1 LSSQV
6 FLTVVAMLR
15 LASKDTSSRR
25 ARRLRAVVVFVG
37 AAVVCAW
44 AAPWA
49 SREWQFRRHLRTA
62 QIAFDRFVADNAVGE
77 LTAAEKL
84 KPGSAQVQYL
94 LGVANRKAGHLD
106 NCRPHL
112 NKALELGWP
121 AKEIRFQL
129 LLLAFQAG
137 DRRAESE
144 IKQIILLPMADDVAQ
159 DTYEALALGYLSE
172 YRIGAADTVIE
183 HWLRWR
189 PKSVR
194 ARLLRAEIL
203 GASRLN
209 QEQLAQFEDVL
220 AIEPDNYAAHL
231 GMAHELLNEHKVD
244 RALQEYRWCRQH
256 WPGDLSAPLGIAAC
270 YTHQGKL
277 SEAVQVFRELLREPL
292 LRDQRGH
299 VAGELGKLLR
309 QTGQMEEAIS
319 LLAESVELNPYDQQV
334 EYALA
339 LALAKVGRREEAEQH
354 SKRSKELE
362 KLRHALS
369 DKELIMLNQPSD
381 ADSRYE
387 AGLLLAKLGNPKASA
402 AMMLASLRWD
412 PRHTGAHAEL
422 AKYYHGIGREDLA
435 QQHEALAAE
444 VADTAGVAE
453 RGGGL

>member
-1 LSSQV
+1 
-6 FLTVVAMLR
+6 
-15 LASKDTSSRR
+15 
-25 ARRLRAVVVFVG
+25 
-37 AAVVCAW
+37 
-44 AAPWA
+44 
-49 SREWQFRRHLRTA
+49 
-62 QIAFDRFVADNAVGE
+62 
-77 LTAAEKL
+77 
-84 KPGSAQVQYL
+84 
-94 LGVANRKAGHLD
+94 
-106 NCRPHL
+106 
-112 NKALELGWP
+112 
-121 AKEIRFQL
+121 
-129 LLLAFQAG
+129 
-137 DRRAESE
+137 
-144 IKQIILLPMADDVAQ
+144 
-159 DTYEALALGYLSE
+159 
-172 YRIGAADTVIE
+172 
-183 HWLRWR
+183 
-189 PKSVR
+189 
-194 ARLLRAEIL
+194 
-203 GASRLN
+203 
-209 QEQLAQFEDVL
+209 
-220 AIEPDNYAAHL
+220 
-231 GMAHELLNEHKVD
+231 
-244 RALQEYRWCRQH
+244 
-256 WPGDLSAPLGIAAC
+256 
-270 YTHQGKL
+270 
-277 SEAVQVFRELLREPL
+277 
-292 LRDQRGH
+292 